1 MLNNNYF
8 KNMLYIQHTVK
19 YNMKTISSV
28 VENYIKNKP
37 FLSTALSEGIINLTS
52 LSRKIKPEIELVL
65 RKKIRSGAIVMALKR
80 ISNSLEFVSTH
91 KILKI
96 LKNIGDIT
104 VRSNLIDYSFK
115 VSDNLL
121 SCQAKFLSE
130 IDNPQLFFYTSS
142 RGVTESNIIISNEMK
157 AKMENYFEKEILI
170 KKTDNLSSI
179 SIKLPVEN
187 ISIPGVYYFIF
198 QKMSW
203 EGINII
209 EVISTSNEFT
219 IVVDDQ
225 NVNDAFKIIKNLKNL

>member
-1 MLNNNYF
+1 
-8 KNMLYIQHTVK
+8 
-19 YNMKTISSV
+19 MKTISSV
-28 VENYIKNKP
+28 VENYVKNKP

-65 RKKIRSGAIVMALKR
+65 KKQIRSGAIVMALKR

-115 VSDNLL
+115 VSDSLL

-157 AKMENYFEKEILI
+157 EKMETYFKKEILI

-187 ISIPGVYYFIF
+187 ISIPGIYYFIF

-225 NVNDAFKIIKNLKNL
+225 NVNDAFKIIKNLKSL

>member
-1 MLNNNYF
+1 MR
-8 KNMLYIQHTVK
+8 
-19 YNMKTISSV
+19 TISSV

-52 LSRKIKPEIELVL
+52 LSRRIKPEIELVL
-65 RKKIRSGAIVMALKR
+65 KKKVRSGAIVMALKR
-80 ISNSLEFVSTH
+80 ISNSLEFLSTH
-91 KILKI
+91 KIIKV

-115 VSDNLL
+115 VSNSLL

-130 IDNPQLFFYTSS
+130 INNPQLFFYTSS
-142 RGVTESNIIISNEMK
+142 RGVSESNIVISDEMK
-157 AKMENYFEKEILI
+157 DKMETYFGKELLI
-170 KKTDNLSSI
+170 KKTENLSSI
-179 SIKLPVEN
+179 SIKLPEEN
-187 ISIPGVYYFIF
+187 ISIPGIYYFIF

-225 NVNDAFKIIKNLKNL
+225 YVNDAFKIIKNLKSL

>member
-1 MLNNNYF
+1 
-8 KNMLYIQHTVK
+8 
-19 YNMKTISSV
+19 MKTISSV

-65 RKKIRSGAIVMALKR
+65 KKKVRSGAIVMALKR
-80 ISNSLEFVSTH
+80 ISNSLEFLSTH
-91 KILKI
+91 KIIKV

-115 VSDNLL
+115 VSDSLL
-121 SCQAKFLSE
+121 SCQANFLSE

-157 AKMENYFEKEILI
+157 EKMETYFGKEFLI

-179 SIKLPVEN
+179 SIKLPEEN
-187 ISIPGVYYFIF
+187 ISIPGIYYFIF

-219 IVVDDQ
+219 IVVNDQ
-225 NVNDAFKIIKNLKNL
+225 NVNDAFKIIKNLKSL